1 MFWNE
6 KQRAAKTKH
15 RHLRA
20 LLQLQRVAVLA
31 WHGQSC
37 PLSPSCVVIK
47 NSTGNL
53 VSADISH
60 LPIFTL
66 KPLSVDTHNAIDLF
80 TGRTGVLR

>member
-1 MFWNE
+1 MT
-6 KQRAAKTKH
+6 AKTKH

-53 VSADISH
+53 VSSDISH

-66 KPLSVDTHNAIDLF
+66 KPPFRFQSAFDFAE
-80 TGRTGVLR
+80 R